1 MIQLPHALIRS
12 AINNVVETFAVTPV
26 VYHLARA
33 ASLDRFGEGDNK
45 NPTNVTLNG
54 FVDYGAED
62 MRQTTEG
69 GVNYQGVTIMFK
81 AEDWE
86 AAGLYVNGEV
96 KANAV
101 KDHLTVNGK
110 YYKVDNIMPDGAFQ
124 TRNLT
129 IVVKATLEA
138 AKS

>member
-1 MIQLPHALIRS
+1 
-12 AINNVVETFAVTPV
+12 
-26 VYHLARA
+26 
-33 ASLDRFGEGDNK
+33 
-45 NPTNVTLNG
+45 
-54 FVDYGAED
+54 
-62 MRQTTEG
+62 
-69 GVNYQGVTIMFK
+69 MFK

-129 IVVKATLEA
+129 IIVKATLEA